1 MTGLLVFLTL
11 IFAVI
16 VAIDASILAGILLFI
31 GMLAAT
37 GAGQFLKRV
46 RSGIKHSPSVL
57 ILISLVSL
65 FVLALAAGLGSLS
78 TIHVYDFSIPG
89 ALWAPLAGLIA
100 GFLLPV
106 ESTEETRDS
115 A

>member
-37 GAGQFLKRV
+37 GAGQFLKRL
-46 RSGIKHSPSVL
+46 RSGIDHSSPVL
-57 ILISLVSL
+57 LSLGSL
-65 FVLALAAGLGSLS
+65 FVLALSAWLGSFS
-78 TIHVYDFSIPG
+78 AIRIYDVWIPG
-89 ALWAPLAGLIA
+89 MLWAPVAGFVA
-100 GFLLPV
+100 GFLLSAEQIDQ
-106 ESTEETRDS
+106 ES
-115 A
+115 